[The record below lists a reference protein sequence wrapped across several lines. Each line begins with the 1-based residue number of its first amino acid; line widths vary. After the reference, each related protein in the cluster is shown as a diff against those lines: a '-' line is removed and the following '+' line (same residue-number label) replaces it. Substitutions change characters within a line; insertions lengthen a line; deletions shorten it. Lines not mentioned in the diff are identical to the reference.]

1 MAMQQRAMRTR
12 RLILDSAAQL
22 IERNGYTATSIGV
35 ISTAAGTTKG
45 AVHFH
50 FPSKRDIAAA
60 LLDEAHDSL
69 RGIVA
74 RACAPGASPL
84 QSLIDTTHL
93 LVRQYNGDAVTRAC
107 IRLCTESPSPA
118 PQARAY
124 QLTWASSVRLLLKS
138 ASARRE
144 FREGVSTRAVATLV
158 MSAGIGAELIA
169 GRVEKALSP
178 QMTTA
183 MWQAVLPGL
192 AAPEHAPTLRPEGSP
207 GIQSGPPCRPPDL
220 PPLTAS

>member
-50 FPSKRDIAAA
+50 FPTKRDIAVA
-60 LLDEAHDSL
+60 LLDEAHASL
-69 RGIVA
+69 RGIVD
-74 RACAPGASPL
+74 RACEAGDSPL

-93 LVRQYNGDAVTRAC
+93 LVHQYNGDPVTRAC
-107 IRLCTESPSPA
+107 VRLCAESPSPT
-118 PQARAY
+118 PQTRAY
-124 QLTWASSVRLLLKS
+124 QLTWASSIRLLLKS
-138 ASARRE
+138 ASAQEE

-158 MSAGIGAELIA
+158 MSAGVGAELLA
-169 GRVEKALSP
+169 GRMEKTLSP

-192 AAPEHAPTLRPEGSP
+192 AAPGCASTLRPEGSP
-207 GIQSGPPCRPPDL
+207 GLQAGPPPPRR
-220 PPLTAS
+220 A